1 VLIGGEAERPRR
13 DLRVYSKPEI
23 IEDVIEPS
31 DVDPVVV
38 VHRLEIDNFFKI
50 IENR

>member
-1 VLIGGEAERPRR
+1 MLIGGEAERPRR
-13 DLRVYSKPEI
+13 DLLVYSKPEI

-38 VHRLEIDNFFKI
+38 VHRLEIDKNFF
-50 IENR
+50 E